1 LPKFGS
7 GEFFGELCEMR
18 RMYGVAYIVQQK
30 TGLGGKFIGERL
42 RVIIGIRNG
51 CGLSLRA
58 NKIERGGFAHARR
71 ADEHGAGMLAQGIVE
86 MGDFAGREIADARDD
101 I

>member
-1 LPKFGS
+1 VTKSAAVSVASRAVAQILAAGN
-7 GEFFGELCEMR
+7 FFGELCEMR

-71 ADEHGAGMLAQGIVE
+71 ADEHGAGDVG
-86 MGDFAGREIADARDD
+86 AGHCRDG
-101 I
+101 